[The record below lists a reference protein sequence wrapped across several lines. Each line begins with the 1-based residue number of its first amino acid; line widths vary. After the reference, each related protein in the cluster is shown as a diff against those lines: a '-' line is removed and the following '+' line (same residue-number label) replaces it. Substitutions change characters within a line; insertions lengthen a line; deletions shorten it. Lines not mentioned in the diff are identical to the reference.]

1 MELGSAEG
9 RMCKKMTRSHKSI
22 CMALAVFKL
31 AGVLA
36 TAGLVA
42 DVSYIQFVET
52 SCEAGSG
59 VGDNVVDLF
68 DLVPG
73 SWSDV
78 VRITALAL
86 SALGATATLLE
97 VLCPQTL
104 TRITTRPAGVLV
116 ATTTSTI

>member
-1 MELGSAEG
+1 
-9 RMCKKMTRSHKSI
+9 MTRFHKSI

-31 AGVLA
+31 AGAVA

-52 SCEAGSG
+52 SCKAGSG

-68 DLVPG
+68 DFVPG
-73 SWSDV
+73 PWDNV
-78 VRITALAL
+78 LRITALAL
-86 SALGATATLLE
+86 SALGVTATLLE
-97 VLCPQTL
+97 VFCPQTL